1 VAKRRDLTAFLL
13 IRAGSDLPSLMAGI
27 EDDRDMA
34 KSTHTR
40 ADRKARKTSAAMD
53 HLHALQRLA
62 SEEPSFAASLKQTG
76 STQAAARMAKKRGIP
91 ISAESLWRN
100 RGRHSLPSWSA

>member
-1 VAKRRDLTAFLL
+1 
-13 IRAGSDLPSLMAGI
+13 
-27 EDDRDMA
+27 MA
-34 KSTHTR
+34 KSTRTR
-40 ADRKARKTSAAMD
+40 ADRRASKTSTPMD
-53 HLHALQRLA
+53 HLHALQQLA

-76 STQAAARMAKKRGIP
+76 STQAAASLAKKRGIA